1 MAYASAESGTGEV
14 FVQTFPA
21 SGGKWQISSAGG
33 SYPRW
38 RRDGKELYY
47 IAPDSTLM
55 AVEISTGSGFAAGTP
70 KPLFR
75 APIKLL
81 DIGFQYDV
89 SPDGGRF
96 LINMLE
102 EDQQTTSITVVQNW
116 TAELK
121 K

>member
-1 MAYASAESGTGEV
+1 MAYASAESGTVEI

-21 SGGKWQISSAGG
+21 SGGKWQISTAGG

-47 IAPDSTLM
+47 VAPDNALM
-55 AVEISTGSGFAAGTP
+55 AVEVATGSGFAAGTP
-70 KPLFR
+70 KALFR
-75 APIKLL
+75 TRIKSL
-81 DIGFQYDV
+81 DIGFPYDV
-89 SPDGGRF
+89 SPDGQRF
-96 LINMLE
+96 LVNTLPEGEQRDAI
-102 EDQQTTSITVVQNW
+102 SVVQNW

>member
-1 MAYASAESGTGEV
+1 MAYSSAESGTVET
-14 FVQTFPA
+14 FVQTFPV

-33 SYPRW
+33 AYPRW

-47 IAPDSTLM
+47 IAPDNTVM
-55 AVEISTGSGFAAGTP
+55 AVEVATGSQFSAGTP

-75 APIKLL
+75 APVKLM

-89 SPDGGRF
+89 SADGNRF
-96 LINMLE
+96 LINTLE
-102 EDQQTTSITVVQNW
+102 EDQQATSITVVQNW